1 MPCAVYILCNK
12 PCGTLY
18 CGTTSN
24 LVKRIYEHKAH
35 IYSDSFSAKYQTTI
49 LVWYQTTDDM
59 ISAITREKQIKAG
72 SRKKKIELIE
82 YLNPTWKDLYNEIL

>member
-12 PCGTLY
+12 PSGTLY

-24 LVKRIYEHKAH
+24 LVKRVYEHKTH
-35 IYSDSFSAKYQTTI
+35 VHSDSFSAKYNTDK
-49 LVWYQTTDDM
+49 LVWYQTTEDM

-72 SRKKKIELIE
+72 SRKK
-82 YLNPTWKDLYNEIL
+82 N